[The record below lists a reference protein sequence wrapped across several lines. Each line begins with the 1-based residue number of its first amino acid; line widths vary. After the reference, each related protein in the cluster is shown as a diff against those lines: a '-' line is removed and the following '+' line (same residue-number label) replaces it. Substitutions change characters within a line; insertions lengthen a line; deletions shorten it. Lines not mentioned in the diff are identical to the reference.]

1 MRTCFVVVRV
11 LSIPL
16 SCANALLHC
25 ERFGGGFLKRLSSR
39 FSFKSTFKSFSSHYS
54 ARTRINEADKVSE
67 DDLKALSSDE
77 AHLRDV
83 FFTSIWMMIGF

>member
-25 ERFGGGFLKRLSSR
+25 ERFGGGFLKRLSSDFPSKVLISLSR
-39 FSFKSTFKSFSSHYS
+39 
-54 ARTRINEADKVSE
+54 RITPHEHTQNEANKTRE
-67 DDLKALSSDE
+67 DDLKRALSSDE
-77 AHLRDV
+77 AHLLL
-83 FFTSIWMMIGF
+83 TSFSLRASG

>member
-1 MRTCFVVVRV
+1 
-11 LSIPL
+11 
-16 SCANALLHC
+16 
-25 ERFGGGFLKRLSSR
+25 
-39 FSFKSTFKSFSSHYS
+39 KSTSFSSHYS

-83 FFTSIWMMIGF
+83 FFVSIWMMIGF